1 VYVTVNDNKATCT
14 DTDNSNRKKIMPE
27 AEGKLFTIQGEEN
40 IDPGLLETFGFES
53 PDQYI
58 RTETEEFSAVCP
70 FSGLPDFARLIIEY
84 YPEGGR
90 CIELKSLKYYITTF
104 RNVGIYQE
112 EATRKIYSDLV
123 RVLHTDKLRVTSK
136 YNLRGGFKT
145 TAVQGS
151 LEDIR
156 K

>member
-1 VYVTVNDNKATCT
+1 
-14 DTDNSNRKKIMPE
+14 MPE
-27 AEGKLFTIQGEEN
+27 PEGKLFTIQGEEN
-40 IDPGLLETFGFES
+40 IDPGLLETFGFDS

-112 EATRKIYSDLV
+112 EATRRIYGDLA
-123 RVLHTDKLRVTSK
+123 RVLQTGNLRVSTV

-145 TAVQGS
+145 TAVQGGLQEPS
-151 LEDIR
+151 R
-156 K
+156 

>member
-1 VYVTVNDNKATCT
+1 
-14 DTDNSNRKKIMPE
+14 MPE
-27 AEGKLFTIQGEEN
+27 AEGKLFSTQGKEN
-40 IDPGLLETFGFES
+40 IDPGLLETFEFLS

-84 YPEGGR
+84 YPRGGR

-112 EATRKIYSDLV
+112 EATKRIYGDLA
-123 RVLHTDKLRVTSK
+123 RVLQTGNLRVTTV
-136 YNLRGGFKT
+136 YNLRGGFQT
-145 TAVQGS
+145 TAVQGNLDDPS
-151 LEDIR
+151 S
-156 K
+156 